1 MKTVGI
7 DISKLTFDV
16 WSEELGHAQ
25 FSNDKDGF
33 KVFKKLL
40 SEEDHC
46 VMEATGC
53 YHFQLAE
60 YLYDLGFKVS
70 IENPLV
76 VKRFIQMKQQRVK
89 TDKHDAK
96 MIALYGVE
104 QRPVLWEPEPKFI
117 EEGKLLTTLMQM
129 YVKQQTQLKNK
140 LDNLQSGGLTKGV
153 MISSLN
159 LQLKRIK
166 AELKKLETSLEEL
179 LKENAPEVLTNIRSI
194 PGIGKKTAMLLMVTT
209 NNFRDF
215 TSAKQVT
222 SYVGL
227 APVERASGS
236 SIRGRSYISKKG
248 DPMLRHHLFMCSFT
262 ACQNNPQCRA
272 LYERLVAKGK
282 SKKLALIA
290 VCNKL
295 IKQAYGVCK
304 NNLVYDENYRS
315 RLIA

>member
-1 MKTVGI
+1 MKTIGI
-7 DISKLTFDV
+7 DISKMTFDV
-16 WSEELGHAQ
+16 WTEDLGHAQ
-25 FSNDKDGF
+25 FSNNKEGF
-33 KVFKKLL
+33 KAFKKLL
-40 SEEDHC
+40 KQEDHC

-60 YLYDLGFKVS
+60 YLYNHGYKVS
-70 IENPLV
+70 VENPLV
-76 VKRFIQMKQQRVK
+76 VKRFIQMKQQKVK
-89 TDKHDAK
+89 TDKHDAR
-96 MIALYGVE
+96 MIMLYGNE
-104 QRPVLWEPEPKFI
+104 QQPALWEPEPKFI
-117 EEGKLLTTLMQM
+117 EEGKLLMTLMQM

-140 LDNLQSGGLTKGV
+140 LDNLQSGGRTNGV
-153 MISSLN
+153 MISSIK
-159 LQLKRIK
+159 LQLKRIG
-166 AELKKLETSLEEL
+166 AELKKLESSLEGL
-179 LKENAPEVLTNIRSI
+179 LKEHAREVLTNLRSI
-194 PGIGKKTAMLLMVTT
+194 PGIGKKTAMLMMVTT

-215 TSAKQVT
+215 TNAKQVT

-227 APVERASGS
+227 APVERTSGS

-304 NNLVYDENYRS
+304 NNLVYDENFRS
-315 RLIA
+315 KMVA